1 MAKKKSKKTKF
12 PDRGF
17 ATTSIPKKVVVN
29 EEEKAKEEERKK
41 KEQLELEKKKE
52 MERLQKEKEEKE
64 AELQRIEME
73 KKKKEQEIKSHDS
86 IGEVKASNILKL
98 MSLNCHETDRVPGFR
113 LNNVAEKKLLDFAI
127 ANRVED
133 NKGKNKLIILLN

>member
-29 EEEKAKEEERKK
+29 EAEKAKEEERKK
-41 KEQLELEKKKE
+41 KEQLELQKKQE
-52 MERLQKEKEEKE
+52 MERIQKEKEIRE
-64 AELQRIEME
+64 AEIQRIEME

-86 IGEVKASNILKL
+86 IGEVKASNILKN
-98 MSLNCHETDRVPGFR
+98 MSLNCHEIEKIPGIR
-113 LNNVAEKKLLDFAI
+113 LNNIAEKKLLDFSME
-127 ANRVED
+127 NRIEE
-133 NKGKNKLIILLN
+133 NQG

>member
-29 EEEKAKEEERKK
+29 EAEKAKEEERKK
-41 KEQLELEKKKE
+41 KELIELQKKQE
-52 MERLQKEKEEKE
+52 MERIQKEKELKE
-64 AELQRIEME
+64 AELERIEME

-98 MSLNCHETDRVPGFR
+98 MSLNCHEIERIPGLK
-113 LNNVAEKKLLDFAI
+113 LNNVAEKKLLDFAM
-127 ANRVED
+127 ANRIED
-133 NKGKNKLIILLN
+133 NKGLF